1 MPDGDYI
8 VYLEAKDGIGNT
20 GNRINYFSIRNW
32 AIAQLLPS
40 TAANKA
46 GRTMPIKF
54 LLNVKESVDPS
65 QLFIYDEELTIRVFK
80 KAPTSNVLMQTFVF
94 GETSGDYRI
103 DSGELYIANLKTLR
117 TPETYMVEISRQ
129 TMLIAS
135 FEFRTTK

>member
-1 MPDGDYI
+1 M
-8 VYLEAKDGIGNT
+8 LT
-20 GNRINYFSIRNW
+20 
-32 AIAQLLPS
+32 S

-65 QLFIYDEELTIRVFK
+65 QPFIYDEKLTIRLFK

-103 DSGELYIANLKTLR
+103 DSGELYIANFKTLR
-117 TPETYMVEISRQ
+117 TPETYIVKISRQ